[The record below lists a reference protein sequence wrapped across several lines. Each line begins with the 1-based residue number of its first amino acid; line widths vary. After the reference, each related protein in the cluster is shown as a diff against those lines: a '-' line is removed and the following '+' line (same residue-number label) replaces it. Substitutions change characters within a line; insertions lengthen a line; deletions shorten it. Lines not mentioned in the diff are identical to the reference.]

1 MARILIVDDVTP
13 IRDIVISILQKRG
26 HRIFE
31 AKSGDEALSIA
42 REKKVHM
49 VLTDVNMPGM
59 DGISMIERMRGLE
72 NYQSVPIIVLAKD
85 AKDSNIERAKA
96 AGAIDWVA
104 KPFTEDSLVNKVNQ
118 ILVDY
123 YVN

>member
-31 AKSGDEALSIA
+31 AKSGDEALGIA

-72 NYQSVPIIVLAKD
+72 NYKSVPIIVLAKD

>member
-59 DGISMIERMRGLE
+59 DGITMIERMRVIE
-72 NYQSVPIIVLAKD
+72 NYKSVPIIVLAKD
-85 AKDSNIERAKA
+85 GKDANIERAKT
-96 AGAIDWVA
+96 AGAIDWVS

>member
-1 MARILIVDDVTP
+1 
-13 IRDIVISILQKRG
+13 
-26 HRIFE
+26 
-31 AKSGDEALSIA
+31 
-42 REKKVHM
+42 
-49 VLTDVNMPGM
+49 M

>member
-31 AKSGDEALSIA
+31 AKNGDEALRIA

-72 NYQSVPIIVLAKD
+72 NYKSVPIIVLAKD

-96 AGAIDWVA
+96 AGAIDWVS

>member
-31 AKSGDEALSIA
+31 AKNGDDALKIA

-59 DGISMIERMRGLE
+59 DGISLIERMRSIE
-72 NYQSVPIIVLAKD
+72 SYKSVPIVVLAKE
-85 AKDSNIERAKA
+85 AKDENVQRAKA
-96 AGAIDWVA
+96 AGATDWVA

>member
-72 NYQSVPIIVLAKD
+72 NYKSVPIIVLAKD

>member
-31 AKSGDEALSIA
+31 AKAGDEALNIA
-42 REKKVHM
+42 RAKKVHL
-49 VLTDVNMPGM
+49 VITDVNMPGM
-59 DGISMIERMRGLE
+59 DGISMIGRMRSIE
-72 NYQSVPIIVLAKD
+72 NYGSVPIVVLAKD
-85 AKDSNIERAKA
+85 ANDANIERAKT
-96 AGAIDWVA
+96 AGAVDWVA
-104 KPFTEDSLVNKVNQ
+104 KPFTEEALVNKVNQ
-118 ILVDY
+118 VLVDY

>member
-1 MARILIVDDVTP
+1 VARILIVDDVTP

-26 HRIFE
+26 HRILE
-31 AKSGDEALSIA
+31 AKSGDEALNIA
-42 REKKVHM
+42 RDKKVHM

-59 DGISMIERMRGLE
+59 DGISMIERMRTIE
-72 NYQSVPIIVLAKD
+72 NYKSVPIVVLAKD
-85 AKDSNIERAKA
+85 ARDSNIQLAKA
-96 AGAIDWVA
+96 AGANDWVS
-104 KPFTEDSLVNKVNQ
+104 KPFTEYSLVNKVNQ